1 VRKHY
6 QNLRKMKKVKLIS
19 RKNQG
24 HYKTGDLI
32 RIVEVEIDFDLNK
45 IQVYYDFVV
54 IPISVNI

>member
-1 VRKHY
+1 
-6 QNLRKMKKVKLIS
+6 MKKVKLIS